1 MAPNRVDEQAFW
13 ANAGGVTVPEHGD
26 WGAGIS
32 MIPLQ
37 RQPKTT
43 TRLEKPRK
51 THRQFAGV
59 FLLLLWRGF
68 ALRTALLPFTSDF
81 SRFPNDA
88 AQGGHVV
95 VGHGVS
101 EGWFLISWG
110 LWVLLDPTVVP
121 KGWGIGVSDKGNLL

>member
-1 MAPNRVDEQAFW
+1 MAFWATAGTCMAPNRVDEQAFW

-32 MIPLQ
+32 MIPPQ
-37 RQPKTT
+37 RLSKTT
-43 TRLEKPRK
+43 TRHEKTRK

-59 FLLLLWRGF
+59 FLLLHWRGF

-88 AQGGHVV
+88 AQY
-95 VGHGVS
+95 
-101 EGWFLISWG
+101 
-110 LWVLLDPTVVP
+110 
-121 KGWGIGVSDKGNLL
+121 